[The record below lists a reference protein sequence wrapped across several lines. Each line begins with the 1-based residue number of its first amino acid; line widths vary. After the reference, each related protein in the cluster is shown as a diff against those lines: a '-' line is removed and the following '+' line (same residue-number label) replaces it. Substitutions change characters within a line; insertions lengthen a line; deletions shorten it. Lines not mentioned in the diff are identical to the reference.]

1 MKITSKLVG
10 ASLALAGAM
19 SLSAMNDSALAGST
33 TVPGEVIGYTW
44 APLPQGLYFATTEE
58 YGNQRGAY
66 HSDELAS
73 VPVLVWST
81 PWTLFNGRIESYVA
95 VPSLAG
101 TNVNPTGP
109 GTTTHYSGFVA
120 PFLAVGEAW
129 DLGNGWGVSEFV
141 GGYAPSN
148 TSLGVDYFT
157 FNERLGVTWAQGPWS
172 LTGHVV
178 YGVTSNEASTAS
190 AGYGHKVAP
199 NYVTLDLTATYTV
212 GKWSFGPVAYGE
224 WDVSH
229 IDYNGSVGSGGTY
242 AKQNVFAVGGLVGY
256 NFGPVILQTYV
267 TRDVASNNYLNAYGQ
282 KVYATEGWVRAIVP
296 LWTAPAPAPVV
307 AKY

>member
-1 MKITSKLVG
+1 MNINSKLVG
-10 ASLALAGAM
+10 AGLAFLGAM
-19 SLSAMNDSALAGST
+19 SLSAVSDSAFAGST

-58 YGNQRGAY
+58 YGNQRAAY
-66 HSDELAS
+66 HSDEVAS

-101 TNVNPTGP
+101 TNVNPRGA

-120 PFLAVGEAW
+120 PFAAVGEAW

-148 TSLGVDYFT
+148 NSIGVDYYT

-178 YGVTSNEASTAS
+178 YGITGNSLASQTA
-190 AGYGHKVAP
+190 GFGTKVAP
-199 NYVTLDLTATYTV
+199 NYVTLDLTATYTI
-212 GKWSFGPVAYGE
+212 GKWSFGAAAFGE

-229 IDYNGSVGSGGTY
+229 TSFTGAAGTGGTY
-242 AKQNVFAVGGLVGY
+242 AKQSVFAVGPYVGY

-267 TRDVASNNYLNAYGQ
+267 TRDIYDRNYLNSVGQ
-282 KVYATEGWVRAIVP
+282 KVYSTEGWLRVIVP
-296 LWTAPAPAPVV
+296 LWNPPAAAPVV